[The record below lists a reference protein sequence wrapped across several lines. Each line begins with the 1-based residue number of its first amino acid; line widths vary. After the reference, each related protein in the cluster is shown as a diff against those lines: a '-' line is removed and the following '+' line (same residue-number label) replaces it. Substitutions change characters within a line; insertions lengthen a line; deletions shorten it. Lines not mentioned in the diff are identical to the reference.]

1 MGTLRAGF
9 SCKWAPQPNCDLGAG
24 TPGSKEGVPARLNT
38 GILSWLGAYKG
49 VEEGEEGVEETCSV
63 QVLEGSRLVETEL

>member
-1 MGTLRAGF
+1 M
-9 SCKWAPQPNCDLGAG
+9 
-24 TPGSKEGVPARLNT
+24 NT